1 MIELVLAVC
10 TLLAALA
17 VLWLIWMRTA
27 EIDTTLNEL
36 GGAMKIEGDF
46 MKENMNHIA
55 SAIVGLS
62 ELLDSADDLLEEV
75 HAIPDPGTVL
85 MQMLQSLIVSKLSTA
100 VPQLSPLIENAAL
113 IGQTEV
119 VPDHGA
125 AQGETKTTQT
135 SETDG

>member
-1 MIELVLAVC
+1 MLELVLAVG

-27 EIDTTLNEL
+27 VIDTTLNEL

-55 SAIVGLS
+55 AAIVGLS

-75 HAIPDPGTVL
+75 HAIPDTGTVL
-85 MQMLQSLIVSKLSTA
+85 MQMIQNLIISKLGAA

-119 VPDHGA
+119 PLEHGA
-125 AQGETKTTQT
+125 AQGEVETTQ
-135 SETDG
+135 